1 MRAIARTAL
10 IAAALMLRAS
20 MADAASI
27 RVLSASAA
35 EPAVQ
40 TLALEFTK
48 DTGHEITLT
57 LGSPAQ
63 VMEKIKAG
71 EIFDALIASEGAM
84 DELDRDGIV
93 NPEAGYGWQAA
104 RRLSQM
110 RRPPGSRAR
119 AHPRSS
125 TRGR

>member
-20 MADAASI
+20 VADAASI

-48 DTGHEITLT
+48 DRRT
-57 LGSPAQ
+57 PAT
-63 VMEKIKAG
+63 
-71 EIFDALIASEGAM
+71 
-84 DELDRDGIV
+84 
-93 NPEAGYGWQAA
+93 
-104 RRLSQM
+104 RLL
-110 RRPPGSRAR
+110 
-119 AHPRSS
+119 
-125 TRGR
+125 